1 MSAAVIKAE
10 RSCEWG
16 CTDGTD

>member
-16 CTDGTD
+16 CTEGTD